1 MISRILII
9 EDNKNKLKKVKEFV
23 QHQMPNASIHDAIS
37 YTGGIRRIYE
47 EEWDLILLDMTLP
60 VYDITPH
67 DNGGDRRPTA
77 GKEIMKRMKNKGKI
91 VPTIIITQFDTFGE
105 NGLTIASLNE
115 EFSYELSDIWK
126 GTVNYV
132 DASNK
137 WQIELMKIITNVQ
150 E

>member
-1 MISRILII
+1 MISNILII

-23 QHQMPNASIHDAIS
+23 QYQLPYASIHDAIS

-60 VYDITPH
+60 IYDITPH

-77 GKEIMKRMKNKGKI
+77 GKEIMKRMQNKGKLI
-91 VPTIIITQFDTFGE
+91 PTVIITQFDTFGE
-105 NGLTIASLNE
+105 NGLTIASLND
-115 EFSYELSDIWK
+115 EFSYELNDIWK

-132 DASNK
+132 DASNE
-137 WQIELMKIITNVQ
+137 WQVELMSIITNI
-150 E
+150 

>member
-1 MISRILII
+1 MNWN
-9 EDNKNKLKKVKEFV
+9 NKNKLKKVKKIAKELL
-23 QHQMPNASIHDAIS
+23 PEASVHDAIS

-47 EEWDLILLDMTLP
+47 EQWDLILLDMTLP

-91 VPTIIITQFDTFGE
+91 IPTIIITQFDTFGE
-105 NGLTIASLNE
+105 NGLSITDLNKKFYAELNE
-115 EFSYELSDIWK
+115 IWK

-132 DASNK
+132 DASNIWEMELK
-137 WQIELMKIITNVQ
+137 KLIENI
-150 E
+150 

>member
-77 GKEIMKRMKNKGKI
+77 GKEIMKRMKRSGY
-91 VPTIIITQFDTFGE
+91 PDLFQ
-105 NGLTIASLNE
+105 
-115 EFSYELSDIWK
+115 
-126 GTVNYV
+126 
-132 DASNK
+132 
-137 WQIELMKIITNVQ
+137 
-150 E
+150 

>member
-9 EDNKNKLKKVKEFV
+9 EDNKNKLKKVKEFL